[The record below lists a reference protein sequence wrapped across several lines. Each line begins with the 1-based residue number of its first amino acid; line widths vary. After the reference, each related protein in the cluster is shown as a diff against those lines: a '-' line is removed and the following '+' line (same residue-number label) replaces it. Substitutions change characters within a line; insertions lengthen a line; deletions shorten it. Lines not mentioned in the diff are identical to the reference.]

1 MLKPTKKPIRLT
13 LKIERPDEGTCEIE
27 VYEEGGPTPTLPIYR
42 VLIAAEDCEE
52 AQKRALADVAR
63 HLHWFLT
70 PNW

>member
-1 MLKPTKKPIRLT
+1 MLKPTTKPIQFT
-13 LKIERPDEGTCEIE
+13 LEIERHNDQTCEVH
-27 VYEEGGPTPTLPIYR
+27 VYDPSRPNPEQTIYG

>member
-1 MLKPTKKPIRLT
+1 MLKPTTKPIQFILE
-13 LKIERPDEGTCEIE
+13 IERTDDQTCEIE

-63 HLHWFLT
+63 HLHWFLK